1 MLLFIILISIL
12 LMLYIG
18 IALVTYPPKY
28 YKEFAHYYKVFSNC
42 AYVYSRERFLIAY
55 IGQYSNEIVCLDLLE
70 RNIYIKNR
78 LSIFRRDRY
87 LNPIAFYWHLRYFS
101 WAEKN
106 IEFEDLPKLG

>member
-18 IALVTYPPKY
+18 IALITYPPKY
-28 YKEFAHYYKVFSNC
+28 YKEFTLLSPFNNC
-42 AYVYSRERFLIAY
+42 AYVYSRNRFLIAY

-78 LSIFRRDRY
+78 LYIFRRDRY
-87 LNPIAFYWHLRYFS
+87 LNPIAFYWHLKYFS
-101 WAEKN
+101 WAKK
-106 IEFEDLPKLG
+106 I